1 MAPARRRRS
10 PHLEL
15 VQHEAEPA
23 PKRDRRPWPYSV
35 GSRGVNRVRVYSRD
49 DSQVCQVEWW
59 DDRGRQ
65 QRSLRTVLGEA
76 VTDKTLARD
85 IAEAMSAAQKAK
97 RNRAAAALVF
107 GSAGKSLNYLLK
119 ELHEQKLGQKKWT
132 KKYAGSQE
140 RHRTFWLELLGK
152 DMPLVQ
158 VHRQPLRAMLNEH
171 GAKQVD
177 KKGKPAPWSERTK
190 QSYMR
195 YLVDA
200 FIYGRD
206 VLKIIDSRHD
216 LSGHELPTPNK
227 KGPSY
232 TEEEYQKLLPAL
244 WKVDPRAWLVGE
256 AYDQAGRRKNA
267 TRNLRVEDVR
277 FATLSTEDGPVR
289 AAILTYR
296 AGSDKV
302 RKAGEAVLV
311 GEETLERLLA
321 LMDQPAVRA
330 SGYLLPAGDLS
341 SSKAKKPIR
350 EETLNRMLHEAEKK
364 AEIPHVK
371 GRAYHAGKRGFGRS
385 SKDHGA
391 RSAQSGTTEQTLR
404 RYDPNDDLPAQAML
418 ALEIVRR
425 RQS

>member
-1 MAPARRRRS
+1 M
-10 PHLEL
+10 
-15 VQHEAEPA
+15 
-23 PKRDRRPWPYSV
+23 
-35 GSRGVNRVRVYSRD
+35 
-49 DSQVCQVEWW
+49 CQVEWW

-85 IAEAMSAAQKAK
+85 IAEAMSSAQESK

-107 GSAGKSLNYLLK
+107 GAAGKGLDFLLK
-119 ELHEQKLGQKKWT
+119 RLHEEKLGQKKWT
-132 KKYAGSQE
+132 PKYAGSQE

-152 DMPLVQ
+152 DVPLAK
-158 VHRQPLRAMLNEH
+158 VHRLPLRAMVDEH
-171 GAKQVD
+171 GAQQ
-177 KKGKPAPWSERTK
+177 KPPWSERTK
-190 QSYMR
+190 QSYLR

-267 TRNLRVEDVR
+267 TRNLRLTDVR
-277 FATLSTEDGPVR
+277 FATLSTEEGPVR
-289 AAILTYR
+289 AAILKYA
-296 AGSDKV
+296 AGTDKT
-302 RKAGEAVLV
+302 KKGGEAVLV
-311 GEETLERLLA
+311 GEETLERLQL
-321 LMDQPAVRA
+321 LMDMPAVRA
-330 SGYLLPAGDLS
+330 SGYLLPAGELS
-341 SSKAKKPIR
+341 SKKAKKPIR
-350 EETLNRMLHEAEKK
+350 EETLNRMLHKAEEE

-371 GRAYHAGKRGFGRS
+371 GRAYHAGKRGFGRATAGS
-385 SKDHGA
+385 RETA
-391 RSAQSGTTEQTLR
+391 SAQSGTTAQTLG
-404 RYDPNDDLPAQAML
+404 RYDPRDDLPAQAAL

-425 RQS
+425 RV